1 MEINTM
7 SFEDFTDTCGY
18 IAAVFAAGDWYDGQ
32 WSGLYMLSCNRWQF
46 WRASDILRMIDEF
59 EEQEETREYADTM
72 REALTLFI
80 ADYGDVEE

>member
-1 MEINTM
+1 M
-7 SFEDFTDTCGY
+7 SFEDFTDTCDY
-18 IAAVFAAGDWYDGQ
+18 IAAEFAADDWYNGQ

-46 WRASDILRMIDEF
+46 WKASDIQRMIDEF

-80 ADYGDVEE
+80 ADYGDDEE